1 MSHFP
6 YVQVAGDTLDFEV
19 DVPDYPS
26 TDGWTLKYRLIPQFT
41 TPTQAPI
48 TITASG
54 NADGTYQVQQGPT
67 DTANWQPGAYGWS
80 RWVEKVGARQTLT
93 SSHDQGEVQI
103 QQNPATAVQGY
114 DTRSHARKMLEAIEA
129 CLVNRASTTQ
139 RELVAYT
146 IGSRSQTFDSE
157 DSRARLE
164 ELADK
169 YRWKVANE
177 DNRAGIAAGQK
188 NQRDVRMR
196 FGRA

>member
-1 MSHFP
+1 MNFP
-6 YVQVAGDTLDFEV
+6 FVHVAGDTLDFQVTAE
-19 DVPDYPS
+19 YPS
-26 TDGWTLKYRLIPQFT
+26 TDGWTLKYRLVPRFT

-48 TITASG
+48 TLTATG
-54 NADGTYQVQQGPT
+54 NADGTYQVQESPAN
-67 DTANWQPGAYGWS
+67 TANWVPGAYGWF

-93 SSHDQGEVQI
+93 SSNDQGEVEVRK
-103 QQNPATAVQGY
+103 NPTAAAQGD

-157 DSRARLE
+157 DSRAKLE
-164 ELADK
+164 ELRATYLWQVAD
-169 YRWKVANE
+169 E
-177 DNRAGIAAGQK
+177 DNRAGIAAGKK
-188 NQRDVRMR
+188 NKRDVRIR